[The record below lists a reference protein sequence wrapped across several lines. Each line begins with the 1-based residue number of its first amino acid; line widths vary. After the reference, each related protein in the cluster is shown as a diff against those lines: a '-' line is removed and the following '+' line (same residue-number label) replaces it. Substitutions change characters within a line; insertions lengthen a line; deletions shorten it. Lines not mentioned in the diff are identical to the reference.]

1 MASTFPIPSGFIVLK
16 LCGLSEFDGGVYLLP
31 RSEFS
36 TLESLNSTLRK
47 YYSINSSSIKRIKFT
62 IAGGR
67 NEVLAS
73 VQRDHWGQLY
83 SNMAFNCVSVEE
95 DILDLDEGGYW
106 GGSGYSTEKK
116 YIVRLSIGLWPRV
129 D

>member
-1 MASTFPIPSGFIVLK
+1 
-16 LCGLSEFDGGVYLLP
+16 
-31 RSEFS
+31 
-36 TLESLNSTLRK
+36 
-47 YYSINSSSIKRIKFT
+47 
-62 IAGGR
+62 
-67 NEVLAS
+67 
-73 VQRDHWGQLY
+73 
-83 SNMAFNCVSVEE
+83 MAFNCVSVEE